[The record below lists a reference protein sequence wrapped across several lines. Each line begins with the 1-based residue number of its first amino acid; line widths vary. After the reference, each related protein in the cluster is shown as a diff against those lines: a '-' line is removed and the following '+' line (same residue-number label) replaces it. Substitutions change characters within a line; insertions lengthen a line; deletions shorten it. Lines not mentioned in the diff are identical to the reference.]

1 MDARE
6 MLEAKQERAKLV
18 TDIRALISEYENQEM
33 PAEKREELTKME
45 ARFDTLNV
53 TIETEERQL
62 ERERKIGEQQEEKR
76 EKKPE
81 DEEIRMAFSRALM
94 GDQGDIHEYR
104 DLTAGDPAQA
114 GYLMAPIQYVNQII
128 KEVDDAVYIRQ
139 KATNKGPID
148 RAQSLGYPYRKAR
161 MADAEWVS
169 EVKIAAA
176 DTSLEYGMRELKPQK
191 LSKLVKVSKYL
202 LNQSNAD
209 AEVRAEIDYVLAVT
223 QEKAYLTGDGVG
235 KPLGLFTASASGIS
249 TDRDIATDN
258 VANAITAD
266 GLINAKYALKQQ
278 YQRRA
283 EWMFHRD
290 AVKMIAKLKDGEGQY
305 LWQPSLIAGQPDR
318 LLGLPLTMSEFVPNT
333 FTNGL
338 YVGIIGDFSHYW
350 IADAMQM
357 EIQVLRELYAAEGKV
372 GYLVD
377 YWGDGAPV
385 VEEAFA
391 RVTLAP

>member
-1 MDARE
+1 MDARKL
-6 MLEAKQERAKLV
+6 LEAKQERAKLV
-18 TDIRALISEYENQEM
+18 ADIRALISEYENQEM

-62 ERERKIGEQQEEKR
+62 ERERKIGEQQEEER

-104 DLTAGDPAQA
+104 DLTAGNPAQA

-139 KATNKGPID
+139 KATKKGPID
-148 RAQSLGYPYRKAR
+148 RAHSLGYPYRRAR
-161 MADAEWVS
+161 MDDAEWTS
-169 EVKIAAA
+169 EAKIAAA
-176 DTSLEYGMRELKPQK
+176 DTSLEYGMREFKPQK

-249 TDRDIATDN
+249 TARDIATDN
-258 VANAITAD
+258 QQTAITAD

-278 YQRRA
+278 YLTRA
-283 EWMFHRD
+283 EWLFHRD

-333 FTNGL
+333 FTNGQ
-338 YVGIIGDFSHYW
+338 YVGIVGDFSHYW
-350 IADAMQM
+350 IADAIQM
-357 EIQVLRELYAAEGKV
+357 EIQVLRELYATEGKI